1 MDTLKQNAIKNS
13 NLTLWDFLK
22 NLEMYKFWYVIGLIF
37 MGIFFITS
45 TKVLQPIYILLSLV
59 CFIISAKQYEN
70 KKGAK

>member
-1 MDTLKQNAIKNS
+1 
-13 NLTLWDFLK
+13 
-22 NLEMYKFWYVIGLIF
+22 MYKFWYVIGLIF

-45 TKVLQPIYILLSLV
+45 TATYIYSLV